1 MKVKALKEILNQ
13 FNDNAEVVA
22 SGSFMG
28 FKFVA
33 AINLVSGVKTDERE
47 DIIKA
52 LTVEYP
58 KATTCV
64 LALGNRPQDRRWG

>member
-13 FNDNAEVVA
+13 FPEDAEVVA

-33 AINLVSGVKTDERE
+33 AINLVTGVKTDERE
-47 DIIKA
+47 DIIKV

-58 KATTCV
+58 KAATCV
-64 LALGNRPQDRRWG
+64 LELGNRPQDMK